1 MGHTGVKW
9 AVNNLICHKLGVLSF
24 LLTNYCQLWKKAM
37 FLFVVALGESISVPH
52 RQPFCFFLLELT

>member
-24 LLTNYCQLWKKAM
+24 LLTNYCQLLSDNVGEGM
-37 FLFVVALGESISVPH
+37 FCL
-52 RQPFCFFLLELT
+52 